1 MDDNLTD
8 SEIKR
13 PAVAEL
19 ARLVLVAFL
28 ATFIIARLIV
38 FLIVYDYI
46 PDLFIFIKG
55 THIHHL
61 NFGIFLLSGVGA
73 YLLLV
78 HPERKKLKNSAVLY
92 GVGLALTFDEFG
104 MWLHLGGSYWQRASW
119 DAITVLAAIFA
130 LIAYAPSLKNLRIRH
145 LVTTI
150 ILALL
155 SILFFIILVLRLIR
169 EK

>member
-1 MDDNLTD
+1 MGNNIADNGTQ
-8 SEIKR
+8 
-13 PAVAEL
+13 PAL
-19 ARLVLVAFL
+19 AGLSRLILVAFL

-38 FLIVYDYI
+38 FLIIYDYI
-46 PDLFIFIKG
+46 PDLFIYING

-73 YLLLV
+73 YLLLMQ
-78 HPERKKLKNSAVLY
+78 PEGDKLKISAVLY
-92 GVGLALTFDEFG
+92 GIGLALTFDEFG

-130 LIAYAPSLKNLRIRH
+130 LIAYAPSLKHLRLRQLI
-145 LVTTI
+145 TTL
-150 ILALL
+150 ILAIL
-155 SILFFIILVLRLIR
+155 SIVFFVILVLRLIR